1 MKAKD
6 YYKKYRDEIVSKDE
20 KKSIE
25 AISSMVLEMSKEA
38 RDTIKDRRV
47 RSDSGA
53 VAVIREMN
61 QKYNAV
67 VTLLRRSSGLRRCC
81 EMGSENIGRSR
92 SRSSSGSCELFFW
105 PEFTD
110 W

>member
-20 KKSIE
+20 KKSVE
-25 AISSMVLEMSKEA
+25 AIAELVMDLSNEAKE
-38 RDTIKDRRV
+38 TIKLRRV
-47 RSDSGA
+47 KTDGGA

-67 VTLLRRSSGLRRCC
+67 VTLFEKEFGASPLLRNGFR
-81 EMGSENIGRSR
+81 EYWKKQVP
-92 SRSSSGSCELFFW
+92 ELKRFM
-105 PEFTD
+105 
-110 W
+110 

>member
-6 YYKKYRDEIVSKDE
+6 YYKKYRNEIVSKDE

-25 AISSMVLEMSKEA
+25 AIANLVKDLSEEAKE
-38 RDTIKDRRV
+38 TIKLRRV
-47 RSDSGA
+47 RTDSGA

-67 VTLLRRSSGLRRCC
+67 VTLFEKEFGASPLLRNGFR
-81 EMGSENIGRSR
+81 EYWKKQVP
-92 SRSSSGSCELFFW
+92 ELKRFM
-105 PEFTD
+105 
-110 W
+110 

>member
-67 VTLLRRSSGLRRCC
+67 VTLFEKEFGASPLLRNGFR
-81 EMGSENIGRSR
+81 EYWKKQIP
-92 SRSSSGSCELFFW
+92 ELKRFM
-105 PEFTD
+105 
-110 W
+110 